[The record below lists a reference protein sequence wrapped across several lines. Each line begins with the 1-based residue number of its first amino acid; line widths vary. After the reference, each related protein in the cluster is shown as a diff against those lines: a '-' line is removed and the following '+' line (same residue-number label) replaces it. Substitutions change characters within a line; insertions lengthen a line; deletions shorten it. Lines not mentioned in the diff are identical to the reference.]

1 MSTITMVK
9 NIKEIHP
16 NFVLCFKIG
25 NFYHC
30 YGKDAY
36 IVSYLFDYNLSKVKD
51 GISTCGFPKASITK
65 VMARLEQRKLN
76 YITFDTKNEYD
87 IEEKQDYKNLNT
99 YDNIYK
105 KANKYLRIKKKIEGI
120 EEYLLQNIED
130 EETIEKLRKIESIV
144 YEI

>member
-1 MSTITMVK
+1 MDHFIYNVTKQDVQHAFEQAYNT
-9 NIKEIHP
+9 
-16 NFVLCFKIG
+16 FKTAF
-25 NFYHC
+25 NRFC
-30 YGKDAY
+30 KQK
-36 IVSYLFDYNLSKVKD
+36 SYFNEY
-51 GISTCGFPKASITK
+51 
-65 VMARLEQRKLN
+65 EKLN

-120 EEYLLQNIED
+120 EEYLLQNIEA